1 MKLNLLPLAA
11 VAGTLMLS
19 ACATDGYYAREDA
32 YYPERDARY
41 VDRYD
46 DRRYDD
52 RRYDDRYARCFDC
65 GRVERIERT
74 DGDGRTSGA
83 GAVAGAVVGG
93 LVGNQIGSGSGRT
106 AATVG
111 GAVLGGI
118 AGNEIEENANEGRY
132 DIYIRMN
139 DGRRVVVSQRDLNGV
154 REGSPV
160 RVEGGRA
167 RLI

>member
-1 MKLNLLPLAA
+1 MKLNLLPLSA
-11 VAGTLMLS
+11 VAATLMLS
-19 ACATDGYYAREDA
+19 ACATDGYYARDDY
-32 YYPERDARY
+32 YYPDRDRMDERY

-46 DRRYDD
+46 DGRV
-52 RRYDDRYARCFDC
+52 DDRYARCFDC

>member
-1 MKLNLLPLAA
+1 MKFNLLPIAA

-19 ACATDGYYAREDA
+19 ACATDGYYARDDY
-32 YYPERDARY
+32 YYPDANRVDGRY

-46 DRRYDD
+46 SV
-52 RRYDDRYARCFDC
+52 RYDDRYARCFDC
-65 GRVERIERT
+65 GRVERIERV

-111 GAVLGGI
+111 GAV
-118 AGNEIEENANEGRY
+118 
-132 DIYIRMN
+132 
-139 DGRRVVVSQRDLNGV
+139 
-154 REGSPV
+154 
-160 RVEGGRA
+160 
-167 RLI
+167 

>member
-46 DRRYDD
+46 ERRYDD

-65 GRVERIERT
+65 GRVERIEVHPAVPVYRKHDLPSAQGA
-74 DGDGRTSGA
+74 DGVRRREHRLVLDGRDDSAHRRAA
-83 GAVAGAVVGG
+83 GLAH
-93 LVGNQIGSGSGRT
+93 
-106 AATVG
+106 
-111 GAVLGGI
+111 
-118 AGNEIEENANEGRY
+118 
-132 DIYIRMN
+132 
-139 DGRRVVVSQRDLNGV
+139 
-154 REGSPV
+154 
-160 RVEGGRA
+160 
-167 RLI
+167 

>member
-1 MKLNLLPLAA
+1 
-11 VAGTLMLS
+11 
-19 ACATDGYYAREDA
+19 
-32 YYPERDARY
+32 
-41 VDRYD
+41 
-46 DRRYDD
+46 
-52 RRYDDRYARCFDC
+52 
-65 GRVERIERT
+65 
-74 DGDGRTSGA
+74 
-83 GAVAGAVVGG
+83 VVGG

-118 AGNEIEENANEGRY
+118 AGNEIEENRNEGGY
-132 DIYIRMN
+132 EVYVRMD

-154 REGSPV
+154 REGSQV